1 MKLMSKGMKAQL
13 KEYRMV
19 SASLRTTPE
28 TTHRYQQSGLNYRYV
43 DLLKFLEAPLVNVRR
58 NI

>member
-1 MKLMSKGMKAQL
+1 MYSNQGYLRGRNLTHFQL
-13 KEYRMV
+13 
-19 SASLRTTPE
+19 PD
-28 TTHRYQQSGLNYRYV
+28 LNYRYV